1 MIHTKLLASLRRAL
15 HWQQLFSLVKNIPLL
30 NLRSTRD
37 EESVFLEISQKAD
50 FSLLSKRQRK

>member
-1 MIHTKLLASLRRAL
+1 MIHTKLLASLRRDL
-15 HWQQLFSLVKNIPLL
+15 HWEQLFSLVKNIPLL